1 MAKGKINVAVE
12 NIFPLIKKFL
22 YSDHEIFLRELI
34 SNATDATLKLKHLS
48 NIGELKDDYGNPIIE
63 VKIDKKNKSLHIIDQ
78 GIGMTGDEIKK
89 YINEVAFSGA
99 EEFLEK
105 YKDSAKDSGIIGHFG
120 LGFYSAFMVSDSVEI
135 ISKSHKKE
143 SAVHWKC
150 DGSPEYSLTKSN
162 KTDRG
167 TEIIL
172 NISKDSKSF
181 LEENTIRNLLKKYN
195 RFMPIPIKFGQK
207 EITKKVGKGKN
218 EKEIKEKVDDI
229 INITEPAWTKKPKD
243 LVDEDYNKFYKDLYP
258 MNFEDPLFNIHLN
271 VDYPFTLT
279 GILYFLEK

>member
-1 MAKGKINVAVE
+1 M
-12 NIFPLIKKFL
+12 
-22 YSDHEIFLRELI
+22 
-34 SNATDATLKLKHLS
+34 KLFQS
-48 NIGELKDDYGNPIIE
+48 
-63 VKIDKKNKSLHIIDQ
+63 HI
-78 GIGMTGDEIKK
+78 
-89 YINEVAFSGA
+89 
-99 EEFLEK
+99 
-105 YKDSAKDSGIIGHFG
+105 
-120 LGFYSAFMVSDSVEI
+120 
-135 ISKSHKKE
+135 KKE

-229 INITEPAWTKKPKD
+229 INITEPAWTKK
-243 LVDEDYNKFYKDLYP
+243 
-258 MNFEDPLFNIHLN
+258 
-271 VDYPFTLT
+271 T
-279 GILYFLEK
+279 